1 MANDY
6 EEIIIPTDRKMTQE
20 EIIEAFKKITRN
32 LIKIGEESEQRIARH
47 NEQLAENKSDE
58 N

>member
-32 LIKIGEESEQRIARH
+32 LIKIGEESDQRVRQYKEKH
-47 NEQLAENKSDE
+47 D
-58 N
+58 